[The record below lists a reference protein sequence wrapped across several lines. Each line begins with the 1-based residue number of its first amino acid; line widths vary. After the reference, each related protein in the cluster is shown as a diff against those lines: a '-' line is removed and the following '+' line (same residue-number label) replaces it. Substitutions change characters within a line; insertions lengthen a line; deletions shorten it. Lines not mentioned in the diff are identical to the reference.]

1 MVDLKNVFKE
11 VKVPRPQ
18 ISTRAAYSTT
28 PAQRRKYIGD
38 ITKARGKA
46 MEYNKYISQ
55 QRSEYIKNQE
65 EFQRRLA
72 NIKKASQQ
80 YETSRSEI
88 ASEIASLRQYEAN
101 LKSQQAKLEAEKR
114 RSRSSSSRSRGES
127 FMSWMSKQPINPIF
141 KQTSGYVSRP
151 KPSKAQ
157 RFLTHDI
164 SGKKQPTILDRLFR

>member
-72 NIKKASQQ
+72 NIKKAAQQ

-114 RSRSSSSRSRGES
+114 RSRSSSSSRGRS
-127 FMSWMSKQPINPIF
+127 YSSWSSKQPVSSVV
-141 KQTSGYVSRP
+141 KQTSGYKSAKVSRP
-151 KPSKAQ
+151 KTSKPV
-157 RFLTHDI
+157 F
-164 SGKKQPTILDRLFR
+164 GKKTIFDSLFG